1 VEYLTA
7 LEIANKWNISSRMV
21 AYYCENGRIN
31 GAVKKGKK
39 WIIPVN
45 SEKPVDKRY
54 SKKKINIKE
63 NSELQGERQN
73 INKTDIENITA
84 IYRTSDIY
92 KNLGLTREILR
103 YYEEIGL
110 INPKRNQDNQ
120 YREFDFFDI
129 SHLMAIDFYKKRG
142 FRPLE
147 IKELMKA
154 SKPEDYFVAMK
165 QQIETIERNIQSLQ
179 DILSRLKAT
188 QKFCTY
194 NVKHISEFMIKNLPL
209 YSVQESMD
217 AVSSFREYQD
227 KVLTYLHLEN
237 EDILSNMVRT
247 IAFDETGYKG
257 SEMCIVKSATKKSE
271 KHTAF
276 LEDGKCLYTTIAADN
291 DDNSIM
297 DKMFSLAY
305 KWAAEHKEAFRG
317 VVYIFIRFIM
327 LNDHKRN
334 EFI

>member
-31 GAVKKGKK
+31 GAVKKGKT

-120 YREFDFFDI
+120 YR
-129 SHLMAIDFYKKRG
+129 
-142 FRPLE
+142 
-147 IKELMKA
+147 
-154 SKPEDYFVAMK
+154 
-165 QQIETIERNIQSLQ
+165 
-179 DILSRLKAT
+179 
-188 QKFCTY
+188 
-194 NVKHISEFMIKNLPL
+194 
-209 YSVQESMD
+209 
-217 AVSSFREYQD
+217 
-227 KVLTYLHLEN
+227 
-237 EDILSNMVRT
+237 
-247 IAFDETGYKG
+247 
-257 SEMCIVKSATKKSE
+257 
-271 KHTAF
+271 
-276 LEDGKCLYTTIAADN
+276 GKCLYTTIAADN